1 MKKES
6 DKNLKTLK
14 KEFNER
20 MKVRRNEDDNA
31 HSERSEDLEE
41 SEGEVDPNNSPEKQ
55 QETVR
60 DSMKKPAEAKTT
72 FITEV
77 NITYGKGNESKTSP
91 DLPSGRSITGRNA
104 NVMKIKALEKELQDV
119 KKDNRELRKKNW
131 S

>member
-6 DKNLKTLK
+6 DESLKTLK
-14 KEFNER
+14 KEFNEK
-20 MKVRRNEDDNA
+20 MKGRSNEEDNA

-41 SEGEVDPNNSPEKQ
+41 TEGEIDPNNSPEKQ
-55 QETVR
+55 QETDR
-60 DSMKKPAEAKTT
+60 SSTKKPQEGKTT

-77 NITYGKGNESKTSP
+77 NITYGQGNESKTSP
-91 DLPSGRSITGRNA
+91 DLPSGRSIPGRNA

-119 KKDNRELRKKNW
+119 KKDNRELRKKL